1 MNSDSNLAPIKD
13 KQKNKPDINKIKKPR
28 LNKNTTSRKMDVS
41 SAPKK
46 DMNVEKDDSI
56 LDKNAHREL
65 SQYLMEITTING
77 KIIKKVVEIVSI
89 LIPESI

>member
-1 MNSDSNLAPIKD
+1 
-13 KQKNKPDINKIKKPR
+13 
-28 LNKNTTSRKMDVS
+28 MDVS

-46 DMNVEKDDSI
+46 DMNIEKDDSI
-56 LDKNAHREL
+56 LDKNVHREL

-77 KIIKKVVEIVSI
+77 KIIKKVVEVVST